1 MDFVDPILSLASEIY
16 KLVENVKAN
25 KKRCRR
31 VSERV
36 QALEDLVKS
45 IKQRDKGQTSADV
58 EKALKELCIT
68 LTSAQELIRKYT
80 VASWIDRIVHS
91 GSHGDEF
98 NSVNERFNDAF
109 QILFGAQQ
117 VEQGNILYQVFE
129 LSSREKQDEVD
140 GREDDTE
147 LKKLLEDYMAN
158 QTENINKM
166 LKEFEQVKLNV
177 EKVMEMLNK
186 PSATD
191 EVIRM
196 IKPEEIKYEYPKEP
210 FMKTSTS
217 EVYRGEYHG
226 FKVAIKRYTEPLNTS
241 PRTDSTTV
249 TDSSCSN
256 VSALQSEVR
265 SVFNKEVETMR
276 RFESPNILRMFGIC
290 DQDKD
295 GPEPQFLIIMEYCEK
310 GSLRQ
315 VLDSPCKLSWTRK
328 ARMCLDAAQGLYRLH
343 QTEKKSKVH
352 GCINSS
358 KFLVAEGYTVKLGG
372 FELTKTETSLKKA
385 SKDKEIRSV
394 CYSSPETLD
403 NINYLYSK
411 GCEMY
416 SFGIVL
422 WEVAT
427 RKRPFDGWSSKDI
440 YQKVCKDKFVEPL
453 PDDCPEP
460 LGNLIDACRAYDS
473 FLRPSAGVLVDKL
486 RCVVAQLEE
495 Q

>member
-1 MDFVDPILSLASEIY
+1 MDFVEPILSLASKIY
-16 KLVENVKAN
+16 ELVENVKAN

-36 QALEDLVKS
+36 RALEDLVKD
-45 IKQRDKGQTSADV
+45 IKHRDEGQTLV
-58 EKALKELCIT
+58 KKALGELCIT
-68 LTSAQELIRKYT
+68 LTSAEELIKKYT
-80 VASWIDRIVHS
+80 MTSWINRFIHS

-98 NSVNERFNDAF
+98 NSVNERLNDAF
-109 QILFGAQQ
+109 QILSGALQ
-117 VEQGNILYQVFE
+117 VEQGNILHKVFE
-129 LSSREKQDEVD
+129 LTAREKEDEVD

-147 LKKLLEDYMAN
+147 LKKLLEDYIKD
-158 QTENINKM
+158 QKENIDKM
-166 LKEFEQVKLNV
+166 LKDFEEVKINV
-177 EKVMEMLNK
+177 AKVVEMLNK

-196 IKPEEIKYEYPKEP
+196 IKPEEIKYDYPKEP
-210 FMKTSTS
+210 FMTTSTS
-217 EVYRGEYHG
+217 EVYKGEYHG
-226 FKVAIKRYTEPLNTS
+226 FTVAIKRYTEPLNTS
-241 PRTDSTTV
+241 P
-249 TDSSCSN
+249 
-256 VSALQSEVR
+256 SEVR

-315 VLDSPCKLSWTRK
+315 VLDSNCKLPWTRK

-358 KFLVAEGYTVKLGG
+358 KFLVADGYTVKLGG

-403 NINYLYSK
+403 NINHVYSK
-411 GCEMY
+411 MCEMY

-427 RKRPFDGWSSKDI
+427 RKKPFHGLSSKDI
-440 YQKVCKDKFVEPL
+440 YQKVCKDKFVDPL
-453 PDDCPEP
+453 PEDCPEP

-486 RCVVAQLEE
+486 RSVVAQLEE
-495 Q
+495 